1 VLRLRF
7 TSFSGVLMLALA
19 ACGSAAPASV
29 PSSSAPANPA
39 ASAAASVK
47 PAASSAA
54 PKLAA
59 SAGGNHVTIAGLFT
73 GMNAA
78 PLMISVEKD
87 YFKEQGLDVETV
99 PTAGGSEGIVQL
111 GAGQIDAFLG
121 TVSSATF
128 AAVDR
133 GVPIKIVAA
142 SSRYALKGEPLSLT
156 TLVRK
161 QAFDSGQ
168 IKGFQDLKGKTAAFN
183 SAGSG
188 TEYLFQ
194 KRLEKYGMSLADL
207 RVVYVGTPPDQLTA
221 MKNGSVEVASFPSPL
236 DKQGLQQGIGVQLGS
251 EDDSNPNPGQQFIFV
266 MYSPKFLAD
275 RRDAALRFLM
285 GYEKGLRDV
294 ADGGAKREP
303 NTQILAKAFKYEPS
317 YIMQSVNYFDTRMT
331 VNAGDLADEQRV
343 WTQTGALKIGKP
355 VDVNQ
360 MVDNSLVEPVLQK
373 LGKA

>member
-1 VLRLRF
+1 
-7 TSFSGVLMLALA
+7 
-19 ACGSAAPASV
+19 
-29 PSSSAPANPA
+29 
-39 ASAAASVK
+39 
-47 PAASSAA
+47 
-54 PKLAA
+54 
-59 SAGGNHVTIAGLFT
+59 
-73 GMNAA
+73 MNAA

-275 RRDAALRFLM
+275 RHDAALRFLM